1 MRKYEKYK
9 DSGVEWI
16 GEIPEHWE
24 IQRLKYNA
32 LIILGKMLMSNPP
45 KGEEF
50 KYTLEKYLK
59 SKNIG
64 WLQVFNGSKD
74 VDEMWFNDLEKK
86 LYKLEVG
93 DIVMNEGG
101 DIGKVSLWPN
111 SDFDCYIQNSVHR
124 ITSPK
129 NVDIKY
135 LAYFLYAT
143 SKRGY
148 FWSIVSQISIAH
160 LTKEKL
166 SNTPTVIPS
175 LPEQESIASYLDS
188 KVGEI
193 DNMIEKTEKK
203 IKLYEELK
211 KSIITRAVT
220 KGLNPNAKMKDSGVE
235 WIGEVPEHWNKCR
248 LKFNCCLKGRIGWN
262 GLRSDEFETD
272 SYAYL
277 VTGQDFKSSDIEWS
291 KCYQINKNRYEE
303 DPFIQLK
310 NGDLLITKD
319 GTIGKIAKVSNM
331 DKSAC
336 LNSGIF
342 VMKQKSKKNEFT
354 QGFLYWLLCSDLFK
368 AFNQYTTTGTTIL
381 HLYQNVFE
389 NMPLLIPSL
398 PEQQSIASYLD
409 SKTST
414 IDSQISIA
422 HKRIDLLKELKSS
435 LITNVV
441 TGKIKV
447 C

>member
-1 MRKYEKYK
+1 MMRKYEKY
-9 DSGVEWI
+9 
-16 GEIPEHWE
+16 
-24 IQRLKYNA
+24 
-32 LIILGKMLMSNPP
+32 
-45 KGEEF
+45 
-50 KYTLEKYLK
+50 
-59 SKNIG
+59 
-64 WLQVFNGSKD
+64 
-74 VDEMWFNDLEKK
+74 
-86 LYKLEVG
+86 
-93 DIVMNEGG
+93 
-101 DIGKVSLWPN
+101 
-111 SDFDCYIQNSVHR
+111 
-124 ITSPK
+124 
-129 NVDIKY
+129 
-135 LAYFLYAT
+135 
-143 SKRGY
+143 
-148 FWSIVSQISIAH
+148 
-160 LTKEKL
+160 
-166 SNTPTVIPS
+166 
-175 LPEQESIASYLDS
+175 
-188 KVGEI
+188 
-193 DNMIEKTEKK
+193 
-203 IKLYEELK
+203 
-211 KSIITRAVT
+211 
-220 KGLNPNAKMKDSGVE
+220 KDSGVE

-277 VTGQDFKSSDIEWS
+277 VTGQDFNSSDIEWS
-291 KCYQINKNRYEE
+291 KCYQLNKNRYEE

-409 SKTST
+409 SKVGEIDNMIEKTEKKIKLYEELKKSIITRAVTKGLNPNAKMKDSGVEWIGEVPEHWEAMKVTWIYQLIGSGTTPKTDKEYYYCENGEYWLQTGDLNDGIIRNTSKQITKECVKELNFKIYPKGSLVVAMYGATIGKVGLLNIETTTNQACCVLAKSSIMLSKFSYFVFIAAKQSLILKSSGGGQPNISQDKIRNHYLPVPSIDEQCNIVEYLDSKTST
-414 IDSQISIA
+414 IDSQISIT

>member
-1 MRKYEKYK
+1 MMRKYEKYK

-235 WIGEVPEHWNKCR
+235 WIGEVPEHWEAMKVTWIYQ
-248 LKFNCCLKGRIGWN
+248 LIGSGTTPKTDKEYYYCEN
-262 GLRSDEFETD
+262 GEYWLQT
-272 SYAYL
+272 
-277 VTGQDFKSSDIEWS
+277 
-291 KCYQINKNRYEE
+291 
-303 DPFIQLK
+303 
-310 NGDLLITKD
+310 GDLNDGIIRNTSKQITKECVKELNFKIYPK
-319 GTIGKIAKVSNM
+319 GSLVVAMYGATIGKVGLLNIETTTNQACCVMTTSKVLDN
-331 DKSAC
+331 KYLFYWLQA
-336 LNSGIF
+336 F
-342 VMKQKSKKNEFT
+342 KNEIIQLSSGGGQPNINQEKVASLKISAPLVEDQVT
-354 QGFLYWLLCSDLFK
+354 IVNFLDHETAKIDSLISKQEKLIELLKVFLFLPR
-368 AFNQYTTTGTTIL
+368 QT
-381 HLYQNVFE
+381 
-389 NMPLLIPSL
+389 PCIPSFC
-398 PEQQSIASYLD
+398 IN
-409 SKTST
+409 
-414 IDSQISIA
+414 
-422 HKRIDLLKELKSS
+422 R
-435 LITNVV
+435 LI
-441 TGKIKV
+441 
-447 C
+447 

>member
-235 WIGEVPEHWNKCR
+235 WIGEVPEHWEAMKVTWIYQ
-248 LKFNCCLKGRIGWN
+248 LIGSGTTPKTDKEYYYCEN
-262 GLRSDEFETD
+262 GEYWLQT
-272 SYAYL
+272 
-277 VTGQDFKSSDIEWS
+277 
-291 KCYQINKNRYEE
+291 
-303 DPFIQLK
+303 
-310 NGDLLITKD
+310 GDLNDGIIRNTSKQITKECVKELNFKIYPK
-319 GTIGKIAKVSNM
+319 GSLVVAMYGATIGKVGL
-331 DKSAC
+331 
-336 LNSGIF
+336 LNI
-342 VMKQKSKKNEFT
+342 E
-354 QGFLYWLLCSDLFK
+354 
-368 AFNQYTTTGTTIL
+368 TTTNQACCVLAKSSIMLSKFSYFVFIAAKQSLIL
-381 HLYQNVFE
+381 KSSGGGQPNISQDKIRNHYLPV
-389 NMPLLIPSL
+389 PSID
-398 PEQQSIASYLD
+398 EQCNIVEYLD

-414 IDSQISIA
+414 IDSQISIT

>member
-1 MRKYEKYK
+1 MMRKYEKYK

-235 WIGEVPEHWNKCR
+235 WIGEVPEHWEAMKVTWIYQ
-248 LKFNCCLKGRIGWN
+248 LIGSGTTPKTDKEYYYCEN
-262 GLRSDEFETD
+262 GEYWLQT
-272 SYAYL
+272 
-277 VTGQDFKSSDIEWS
+277 
-291 KCYQINKNRYEE
+291 
-303 DPFIQLK
+303 
-310 NGDLLITKD
+310 GDLNDGIIRNTSKQITKECVKELNFKIYPK
-319 GTIGKIAKVSNM
+319 GSLVVAMYGATIGKVGL
-331 DKSAC
+331 
-336 LNSGIF
+336 LNI
-342 VMKQKSKKNEFT
+342 E
-354 QGFLYWLLCSDLFK
+354 
-368 AFNQYTTTGTTIL
+368 TTTNQACCVLAKSSIMLSKFSYFVFIAAKQSLIL
-381 HLYQNVFE
+381 KSSGGGQPNISQDKIRNHYLPV
-389 NMPLLIPSL
+389 PSID
-398 PEQQSIASYLD
+398 EQCNIVEYLD

-414 IDSQISIA
+414 IDSQISIT